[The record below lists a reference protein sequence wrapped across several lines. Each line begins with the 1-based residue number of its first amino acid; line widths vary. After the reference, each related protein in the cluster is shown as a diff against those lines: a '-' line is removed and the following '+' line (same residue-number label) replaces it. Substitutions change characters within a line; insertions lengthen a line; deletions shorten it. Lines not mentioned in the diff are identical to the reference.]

1 MIWEIIIILV
11 GILIAAAGYLIP
23 AKDKNEDEDGE
34 SISREQIQD
43 MLSEEMESAKDQ
55 ISGIV
60 DETISYAIEKTER
73 SMDRLSNEKMMA
85 VNEYSDT
92 VLEQINKSH
101 EEVVFLYD
109 MLNDKHETLKETV
122 AEATKTATEVKTAI
136 KEAEDFKPIVVDR
149 VEVIRQA
156 QADSEV
162 IRQSQPESDVIR
174 QAKAEAADTSSPAEN
189 VIAAD
194 TEAAPK
200 AKRSRSSKKPVPVI
214 KPEPVEYL
222 DDNDDDE
229 EAYFVEEEWEDFDD
243 EEELVDLE
251 GPEISFHSR
260 TPGSRNSNE
269 RILEL
274 HKEGKSNMAI
284 AKELGLGVGEVKL
297 VIDLFKGL

>member
-1 MIWEIIIILV
+1 MIWEIIIIIIGVLLV
-11 GILIAAAGYLIP
+11 IAGYLLP
-23 AKDKNEDEDGE
+23 VKNKEEDDEE
-34 SISREQIQD
+34 NEISREQIHE
-43 MLSEEMESAKDQ
+43 MVSEEMESAKDQ

-122 AEATKTATEVKTAI
+122 AEANKSAAEVKSAI
-136 KEAEDFKPIVVDR
+136 KEAEEFTPIVVNR
-149 VEVIRQA
+149 VQIGDEEPKIVEPAPIYDDA
-156 QADSEV
+156 
-162 IRQSQPESDVIR
+162 PEPET
-174 QAKAEAADTSSPAEN
+174 K
-189 VIAAD
+189 
-194 TEAAPK
+194 PK
-200 AKRSRSSKKPVPVI
+200 KTRNSKKPVPIV
-214 KPEPVEYL
+214 KAEPLPSPVQEPEEE
-222 DDNDDDE
+222 DDS
-229 EAYFVEEEWEDFDD
+229 FFLEEEWEDFGEEDD
-243 EEELVDLE
+243 LVDLE

>member
-1 MIWEIIIILV
+1 MIWEITIIIIGVCL
-11 GILIAAAGYLIP
+11 LIAGYLLP
-23 AKDKNEDEDGE
+23 SKKKEDKGDENE
-34 SISREQIQD
+34 ISREQIQQ
-43 MLSEEMESAKDQ
+43 MVSEEMETAKDQ

-109 MLNDKHETLKETV
+109 MLNDKHEKLQETV
-122 AEATKTATEVKTAI
+122 AEANKASTEVKTAI
-136 KEAEDFKPIVVDR
+136 KEAEDFKPIVVER
-149 VEVIRQA
+149 VQAAETVVNAQAEPENVEVHTE
-156 QADSEV
+156 SE
-162 IRQSQPESDVIR
+162 
-174 QAKAEAADTSSPAEN
+174 
-189 VIAAD
+189 
-194 TEAAPK
+194 PK
-200 AKRSRSSKKPVPVI
+200 EKKTRSTRNPVPVI
-214 KPEPVEYL
+214 KPETVSPADE
-222 DDNDDDE
+222 DDSDE
-229 EAYFVEEEWEDFDD
+229 AVFLEEEWEDF
-243 EEELVDLE
+243 EEEDDLVDLE